1 MAQDESE
8 SIADVLAALVAVGLE
23 SVGTKRGTIDSLPRD
38 HATGNYSVPFLPA
51 SCSDAPN
58 DDLCRSDAAQRR
70 DEGEEAAT
78 GVSKLIRL
86 SAKTSPQK
94 LAAYVSGYEYPE
106 RIGFEL
112 VASAFC
118 SNDSASKDIVLLRTS
133 IIG

>member
-1 MAQDESE
+1 MAQDECE
-8 SIADVLAALVAVGLE
+8 SIADVIAALVAAGLE

-38 HATGNYSVPFLPA
+38 HATGDSSVPFIPA

-78 GVSKLIRL
+78 GVSKLRRL

-106 RIGFEL
+106 CIGSEL
-112 VASAFC
+112 VASAF
-118 SNDSASKDIVLLRTS
+118 SRT
-133 IIG
+133 ILPRRR